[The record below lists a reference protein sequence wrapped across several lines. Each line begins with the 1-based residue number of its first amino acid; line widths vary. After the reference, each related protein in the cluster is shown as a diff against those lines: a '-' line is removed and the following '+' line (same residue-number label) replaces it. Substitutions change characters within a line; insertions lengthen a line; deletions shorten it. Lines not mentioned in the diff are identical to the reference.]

1 MAIRAAAQPVRRYT
15 EAIPGVTQAKL
26 CMLFTRATT
35 RDLPSIHLLRMAMG
49 LLGGSATSRLFR
61 NVREKQS
68 LCYYC
73 GSTAV
78 RATGVM
84 MVDSGVEP
92 GGEAKAEAAIL
103 KELADL
109 QAAPATAEEMEQC
122 RLAILG
128 SIDAVGDSLAGLE
141 SWYYG
146 ALLRGEEP
154 VSPEE
159 GKALTAAVTAEQV
172 QRLLQSYQ
180 YAVCYAVTA
189 GKEDAPCRN

>member
-1 MAIRAAAQPVRRYT
+1 MQPVQHYT

-26 CMLFTRATT
+26 CMLFTRGTT
-35 RDLPSIHLLRMAMG
+35 EALPSIHLLRVAMG

-73 GSTAV
+73 GSSAV

-103 KELADL
+103 KELDDL
-109 QAAPATAEEMEQC
+109 QKAPATAEELEQC
-122 RLAILG
+122 RLALLG

-154 VSPEE
+154 VTPEQ
-159 GKALTAAVTAEQV
+159 GKALTAAVTAGQV
-172 QRLLQSYQ
+172 RQLLQSYH
-180 YAVCYAVTA
+180 YSVCYAVTA
-189 GKEDAPCRN
+189 GKEDA